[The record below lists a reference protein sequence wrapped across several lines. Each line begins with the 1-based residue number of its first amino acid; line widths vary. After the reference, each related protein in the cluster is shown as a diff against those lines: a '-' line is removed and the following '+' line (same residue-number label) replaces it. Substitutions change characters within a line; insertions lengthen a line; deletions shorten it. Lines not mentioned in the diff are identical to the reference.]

1 MSLQGTNILV
11 DAVLDGLDVSVTVGS
26 RLGIVGANGSGK
38 TTLFRVLAG
47 ALKPSSGSVLVDG
60 TALDYSRKGRTAHRE
75 KVQLVLQEPDA
86 HLISTSVESDVCF
99 GPMNLGLPQDEV
111 QARAQSAMEQL
122 GIADLAH
129 RVPHQLSF
137 GQKKLVALAGALAM
151 QPRYILLDE
160 PTAGLDYYAA
170 DLLTQA
176 LSRIENVGIIFTTHE
191 IDFAYEFADEI
202 RILHKGTLHPWG
214 LELLPAAHLR
224 LPWVPVVSD
233 ALGRAVRRPEDV

>member
-1 MSLQGTNILV
+1 MSLQGTSILV
-11 DAVLDGLDVSVTVGS
+11 DAVLNGLDVSVAVGS

-47 ALKPSSGSVLVDG
+47 ALKPAGGTVTVDDEP
-60 TALDYSRKGRTAHRE
+60 LNYSRKGRTAHRE

-86 HLISTSVESDVCF
+86 HLISTSVESDVSF
-99 GPMNLGLPQDEV
+99 GPTNLGLSQEDV
-111 QARAQSAMEQL
+111 TSRAHSAMEQL

-170 DLLTQA
+170 DLLTKA
-176 LSRIENVGIIFTTHE
+176 LGRIEDVGIIFTTHE

-202 RILHKGTLHPWG
+202 RILYEGMLHPWN
-214 LELLPAAHLR
+214 LDLLPAAHLR
-224 LPWVPVVSD
+224 LPWAPVVSKQ
-233 ALGRAVRRPEDV
+233 LGRPVRRPEDV

>member
-1 MSLQGTNILV
+1 MSLQGINILV

-224 LPWVPVVSD
+224 LPWAPVVSD